1 MSGEI
6 WDFLKYRQLF
16 PGLEWL
22 YSAIDSKDREALKKR
37 IDEIRAAGNRATDFI
52 NENWKPSRD
61 FPHYIPIATASIR
74 SGIQE
79 SLFGFQ
85 AIAEAFRVD
94 AAGEQPPVFNLPY
107 ALDIDKNTNILV
119 EGAGEKTEICQ
130 RFLRDIIW
138 GFLVFVPATK
148 LNISVFDCES
158 MGSSIAALFDL
169 KKQNPDLFDRDICTN
184 KEMVYEKLSMLNM
197 QITDCIQNKL
207 GSRYRTLMEYNR
219 KNPAGS
225 EPVRLLMINDFPSG
239 FDSRNVELLQN
250 ILKNGGKCGIYVLL
264 HYNRDIPF
272 SRYENMENTVEDFK
286 RYVCAFDEKN
296 FPKPRTDV
304 LCDGKLAFPD
314 RGAEWFALAYAKE
327 SEKIRKQGIL
337 FDNILDQE
345 LFARNASSSLEIPIG
360 IGDGGGTTSISFG
373 RGSSHH
379 ALIAGATGSGKS
391 QLIHTMIISA
401 MMHYSPDEVNLY
413 LMDFKNGTEFK
424 IYDSYRLPHIRLLAI
439 DAMQEFG
446 ESILEELLNE
456 VNRRSEQ
463 FKRTGVSKMAD
474 YVGTTGKPMPRIL
487 VIMDEFQQ
495 LFNSSANRVIAGHC
509 AELAKRI
516 VTEGRSYGIHLL
528 MATQSTKIVS
538 GLSID
543 MGTIEQM
550 RIRIGLKCNEDD
562 ARFLF
567 KDNDIKAVGMMKGPI
582 GTAVIN
588 QEYTEGEN
596 RKFRAAY
603 CNPDERGKYLEAI
616 ARKFAEASC
625 EKRTFE
631 GSRTIDLLDVL
642 RREEG
647 RQPEDPVISVEVGE
661 CIKVAPPLSIRFGK
675 QKIHNILICGA
686 DEKMAGNLFYLMNWD
701 ILRNPYSRFYCID
714 GNLLVDEMGSMPY
727 YEIFRQYG
735 ERFKLAESR
744 GDIIRFIHEVY
755 DLYKEKK
762 KHNTKETI
770 FVGIRNFQF
779 LDIVKQMMKGDMIDE
794 SEYLDPDEEASFD
807 TGDPFAAE
815 GGFDFGVG
823 MGTASNSDPTGVSER
838 MIKLITDGTAYGIHF
853 ILTSM
858 EYQSIKENM
867 YYGENVL
874 SKFPEKFVFSLNDAD
889 ADALI
894 PGISVAALTGN
905 TVYYTDS
912 VKDTCQ
918 VKPYVFPEIRDLA
931 WFVNAE
937 PAWKAYAAE
946 EYETALRLYEELAEK
961 GFVKAQYNCGWMYD
975 KGKGTPPNKEAAL
988 RWYEKAAQ
996 QGHKVAQYNCGWM
1009 YDKGEGTLPN
1019 KETALQWYEKAAKQ
1033 GDKEAQYKCG
1043 WMYFGGEG
1051 IAADK
1056 ETALRWW
1063 EEAAK
1068 QGDKEAQFCCGCM
1081 YYDGEGTSADKETA
1095 LHWYEKAAEQGDKE
1109 AQYSCGLMYA
1119 NGEGTE
1125 ANKETALQWHEKAA
1139 AQGHIEAQ
1147 YNCGLMYA
1155 NGEGTEANEATALQW
1170 YEKAASQGHKDAQFQ
1185 CGWMYYNG
1193 KGTAADKET
1202 ALRWWEEAARQGDK
1216 AAQYNCGLLYS
1227 KGDGTAVNKEAAL
1240 KWYEQ
1245 AAGQGD
1251 TNAQYNCGVM
1261 YANGEGTSANPE
1273 TALQWYEKAAS
1284 QGHKE
1289 AQYNCGVMY
1298 ANGNGTSANPATAL
1312 QWYEKAASQGHK
1324 EAQYNCGVM
1333 YANGNGTS
1341 ANPATAL
1348 QWYEKAA
1355 SQGHIDAQFKC
1366 GWMYYSGEGTAAD
1379 KETAFRWWEEAAK
1392 QGHKVAQYN
1401 TGLMYDKGEGTAANK
1416 ATAFRWYEKA
1426 AEQGYKDAQFRCGW
1440 MYSKGNGTSANKA
1453 AALQWYEKAA
1463 SQGHKEAQ
1471 YNSGLMYDKGEGTA
1485 PNKEAALRWYE
1496 KAAGQGHKEAQ
1507 VRCGVMYANGEG
1519 AAPNPAA
1526 ALGWYEKAAAQGS
1539 ADAQFEC
1546 GKLYHHG
1553 EGITHDMGKSIEWFQ
1568 KAAQQGHVKAMYNLA
1583 VVFYHAEG
1591 VPTIT
1596 AYTWFEKAAN
1606 SGHVKAQYKCAEM
1619 LYNGDVPKNREK
1631 ARMWLQRVASQN
1643 ADLEL
1648 QNKARANLARFGS

>member
-1 MSGEI
+1 MSSEI
-6 WDFLKYRQLF
+6 WDFLNYRQLF

-22 YSAIDSKDREALKKR
+22 YSAIDSKDLDVFKKR
-37 IDEIRAAGNRATDFI
+37 IREIREARNRETDFI
-52 NENWKPSRD
+52 NESWKPSRD
-61 FPHYIPIATASIR
+61 FPHYIPIATASFR

-79 SLFGFQ
+79 SLFGYQ
-85 AIAEAFRVD
+85 MIAEAFRVD
-94 AAGEQPPVFNLPY
+94 AAEGLPSVFDLPY

-119 EGAGEKTEICQ
+119 EGAGEETEICQ

-138 GFLVFVPATK
+138 GFLVFMPATK

-158 MGSSIAALFDL
+158 MGSSIAALLDL

-207 GSRYRTLMEYNR
+207 GSRYRTLMDYNR

-250 ILKNGGKCGIYVLL
+250 ILKNGVKCGIYVLL

-272 SRYENMENTVEDFK
+272 PHYENMENTVEDFK
-286 RYVCAFDEKN
+286 KYVYAFDEKI
-296 FPKPRTDV
+296 FPKPQIDV
-304 LCDGKLAFPD
+304 LCGGSLAFPD
-314 RGAEWFALAYAKE
+314 RGAEWFPSAYAKE

-345 LFARNASSSLEIPIG
+345 LFGRSASSSLEIPIG
-360 IGDGGGTTSISFG
+360 IGDGGGTASISFG
-373 RGSSHH
+373 EGSSHH

-391 QLIHTMIISA
+391 QLLHTMIVSA
-401 MMHYSPDEVNLY
+401 MMHYSPDEVSLY

-463 FKRTGVSKMAD
+463 FKRTGVSKVAD

-495 LFNSSANRVIAGHC
+495 LFNSSTNRAIAGHC
-509 AELAKRI
+509 AELTKRI

-538 GLSID
+538 SLSID

-567 KDNDIKAVGMMKGPI
+567 KDNDIKALGMMKGPI

-588 QEYTEGEN
+588 QEYTESET

-616 ARKFAEASC
+616 ARKFEDAPC

-631 GSRTIDLLDVL
+631 GSRTTTLLGVL
-642 RREEG
+642 IKEEG
-647 RQPEDPVISVEVGE
+647 GQPEDPVISVEVGE

-675 QKIHNILICGA
+675 QKIRNVLICGA
-686 DEKMAGNLFYLMNWD
+686 DEKMAGNIFYLMNWS
-701 ILRNPYSRFYCID
+701 ILRNPSSRFYCID

-762 KHNTKETI
+762 KRNTKETI

-794 SEYLDPDEEASFD
+794 SEYLDEEAASD
-807 TGDPFAAE
+807 GDDLFGAD

-823 MGTASNSDPTGVSER
+823 MGASSSSDPTGVSER

-853 ILTSM
+853 ILTCM

-894 PGISVAALTGN
+894 PGVSVAALTGN

-918 VKPYVFPEIRDLA
+918 VKPYVFPEIEDLA
-931 WFVNAE
+931 WFVSAE
-937 PAWKAYAAE
+937 PAKKAYAAK

-961 GFVKAQYNCGWMYD
+961 GFARAQFECGWIYYN
-975 KGKGTPPNKEAAL
+975 GKGTPPNLEAAL
-988 RWYEKAAQ
+988 RWFEKAAALE
-996 QGHKVAQYNCGWM
+996 HKDAQFRCAQMYYN
-1009 YDKGEGTLPN
+1009 GEGTAPN
-1019 KETALQWYEKAAKQ
+1019 QAK
-1033 GDKEAQYKCG
+1033 
-1043 WMYFGGEG
+1043 
-1051 IAADK
+1051 
-1056 ETALRWW
+1056 
-1063 EEAAK
+1063 
-1068 QGDKEAQFCCGCM
+1068 
-1081 YYDGEGTSADKETA
+1081 A
-1095 LHWYEKAAEQGDKE
+1095 LHWYEKAA
-1109 AQYSCGLMYA
+1109 M
-1119 NGEGTE
+1119 
-1125 ANKETALQWHEKAA
+1125 
-1139 AQGHIEAQ
+1139 
-1147 YNCGLMYA
+1147 
-1155 NGEGTEANEATALQW
+1155 
-1170 YEKAASQGHKDAQFQ
+1170 QGHK
-1185 CGWMYYNG
+1185 
-1193 KGTAADKET
+1193 
-1202 ALRWWEEAARQGDK
+1202 
-1216 AAQYNCGLLYS
+1216 
-1227 KGDGTAVNKEAAL
+1227 
-1240 KWYEQ
+1240 
-1245 AAGQGD
+1245 
-1251 TNAQYNCGVM
+1251 
-1261 YANGEGTSANPE
+1261 
-1273 TALQWYEKAAS
+1273 
-1284 QGHKE
+1284 
-1289 AQYNCGVMY
+1289 
-1298 ANGNGTSANPATAL
+1298 
-1312 QWYEKAASQGHK
+1312 
-1324 EAQYNCGVM
+1324 
-1333 YANGNGTS
+1333 
-1341 ANPATAL
+1341 
-1348 QWYEKAA
+1348 
-1355 SQGHIDAQFKC
+1355 
-1366 GWMYYSGEGTAAD
+1366 
-1379 KETAFRWWEEAAK
+1379 
-1392 QGHKVAQYN
+1392 
-1401 TGLMYDKGEGTAANK
+1401 
-1416 ATAFRWYEKA
+1416 
-1426 AEQGYKDAQFRCGW
+1426 
-1440 MYSKGNGTSANKA
+1440 
-1453 AALQWYEKAA
+1453 
-1463 SQGHKEAQ
+1463 
-1471 YNSGLMYDKGEGTA
+1471 
-1485 PNKEAALRWYE
+1485 
-1496 KAAGQGHKEAQ
+1496 
-1507 VRCGVMYANGEG
+1507 
-1519 AAPNPAA
+1519 
-1526 ALGWYEKAAAQGS
+1526 
-1539 ADAQFEC
+1539 DAQFEC

-1553 EGITHDMGKSIEWFQ
+1553 KGVAHDMGKAVDWFQ
-1568 KAAQQGHVKAMYNLA
+1568 KAAQQGIVKAMYNLA
-1583 VVFYHAEG
+1583 VMYYNG
-1591 VPTIT
+1591 DGMPTDMKA
-1596 AYTWFEKAAN
+1596 AYTWFEQAAN
-1606 SGHVKAQYKCAEM
+1606 RNHVKAQYKCAEM
-1619 LYNGDVPKNREK
+1619 LYNGDVPKNRER
-1631 ARMWLQRVASQN
+1631 ARMWFQRVASQY

-1648 QNKARANLARFGS
+1648 QWKARAILARSEM